1 MNKVSMKIALGLL
14 FSIALIGC
22 KANQSSTET
31 ATVSMQMGTYTTA
44 QSFWLDLLLP
54 KAHASVSDLKF
65 CFKRLRFKTALED
78 TASPETSEDNID
90 FNLGEVTIDSQGT
103 YLSDIVVPKG
113 IYKRVEFD
121 LESDCLS
128 GNSVQLVNNNGGFS
142 SSDRIT
148 IKYEGELVIDGD
160 GTLTL
165 DTQPILDAMNNYNGS
180 GSSIKDTLEAVTGTL

>member
-1 MNKVSMKIALGLL
+1 MKIALGMILTV
-14 FSIALIGC
+14 ALIGC
-22 KANQSSTET
+22 KSNQSSTET

-44 QSFWLDLLLP
+44 KSFWLELLLP
-54 KAHASVSDLKF
+54 KAHASVSNLKF

-78 TASPETSEDNID
+78 TVNPETAEDNID

-121 LESDCLS
+121 LESDCVG
-128 GNSVQLVNNNGGFS
+128 GNSVQLVNSNGGYS
-142 SSDRIT
+142 TTDRIT
-148 IKYEGELVIDGD
+148 IKYEGELIVDGD

-165 DTQPILDAMNNYNGS
+165 DTQPILDAMNSFNGS
-180 GSSIKDTLEAVTGTL
+180 GSTLKDTLEAVTGTL